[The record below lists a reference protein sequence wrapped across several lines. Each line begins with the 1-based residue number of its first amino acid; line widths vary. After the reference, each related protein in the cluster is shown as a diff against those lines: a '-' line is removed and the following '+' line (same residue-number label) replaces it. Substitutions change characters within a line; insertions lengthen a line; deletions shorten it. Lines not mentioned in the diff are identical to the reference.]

1 MPIPRAKWREPS
13 QIGPLAILAAAAI
26 VVLVLVAAGGKETHS
41 AVAKPLPAGSWLGLV
56 GEGRP
61 RVELGQRYIVVLK
74 APSVADRVTHAGGL
88 ASEAQERSWTRDT
101 LARQK
106 KLLSRL
112 AVQGVRIEPDFSY
125 ARVLDGFAAE
135 LDPRAVPLL
144 ERAPEVRGVYPVR
157 ATYPASTGSSRFETA
172 LQEAAASS
180 RLTNLTLP
188 GFTGNGVTIALL
200 DTGLDRTTPYLKGRL
215 ARGVDIVNPG
225 GTSAAQA
232 NPLDDSQLERH
243 GTEMAG
249 VLVGHRGPFGLH
261 GIAPRSTL
269 LPVRIAGWQPDAKG
283 SWAVYGRSDQLIA
296 GLEAA
301 VDPNGDGDMHDAA
314 RIAVVGETE
323 PYAAFADGPEARA
336 VNGAMK
342 LDTLVVVP
350 VGNDGPAG
358 PLYGSISGP
367 AGAGDALAVGAGDFR
382 TGTSQ
387 VRVLIRT
394 GLRVQ
399 MARVLPLAGDIS
411 PDGTLSLPV
420 AAPRTHGA
428 PLSRFFNSDGTSR
441 VAGRAALVPAGA
453 SAGVAVEDAA
463 RAGAY
468 AALLYGAG
476 LPAGSLGLDEN
487 VTIPVVALPRDTA
500 QRVVNELGRHRTVS
514 VAIGSASSRS
524 SAGGVAGFS
533 SRGLAFDGR
542 VKPDLIAPGV
552 AVPTSD
558 PGEHNN
564 GSARFGTVNG
574 SSVAAATTAGAL
586 ALLAEARPALNAFE
600 LKGVLTGAARPL
612 RNAPVTSQGA
622 GLLDLRAAASAPVSA
637 DPATLALAPAAPG
650 HLVRRTLV
658 VHNVSGGPLKLSVEA
673 GGPGVGVAPRHLE
686 LRRAKAT
693 TIRVWAHV
701 PRGKVTEGALRLA
714 AGGSVVRVP
723 WVVGSAPRVRLLS
736 GMCIAA
742 SYTAPC
748 TRRPLAFKP
757 SDTSTAVLAIRVG
770 QVVSRRGLREVQP
783 VSRLEITLRKLED
796 KKLLGTLV
804 ELRDLLPGQY
814 AFALTGRGPAGE
826 PLVKG
831 PYRVKVT
838 AWPAGP
844 GAPTDLSQRFTIKK

>member
-1 MPIPRAKWREPS
+1 MPRANWREPS

-88 ASEAQERSWTRDT
+88 ASEGQERTWTRDT
-101 LARQK
+101 LAGQK
-106 KLLSRL
+106 ELLSRL
-112 AVQGVRIEPDFSY
+112 ALQGVRIQPDFRY
-125 ARVLDGFAAE
+125 ARVLDGFAAQ

-157 ATYPASTGSSRFETA
+157 ATYPASTGSSRFDTA
-172 LQEAAASS
+172 LEEAAAAS
-180 RLTNLTLP
+180 RLPGLALP
-188 GFTGNGVTIALL
+188 GFTGNGVVIALL
-200 DTGLDRTTPYLKGRL
+200 DTGIDRTTPYLKHRL
-215 ARGVDIVNPG
+215 ARGVDILNPG
-225 GTSAAQA
+225 GTAAA
-232 NPLDDSQLERH
+232 EADPLDPSQLERH
-243 GTEMAG
+243 GTELAG

-261 GIAPRSTL
+261 GIAPKATV
-269 LPVRIAGWQPDAKG
+269 LPIRIAGWQPDARG

-296 GLEAA
+296 GLEAT

-314 RIAVVGETE
+314 RIAVVGGIE

-350 VGNDGPAG
+350 SGNDGSAG
-358 PLYGSISGP
+358 PVYGSISGP
-367 AGAGDALAVGAGDFR
+367 GGAGDALAVGAGDLR
-382 TGTSQ
+382 TGTSE
-387 VRVLIRT
+387 VRVAIRT
-394 GLRVQ
+394 GLRMQ
-399 MARVLPLAGDIS
+399 MSRVLPLAGDIS
-411 PDGTLSLPV
+411 PDRTLSLAV
-420 AAPRTHGA
+420 AEPRVRGG
-428 PLSRFFNSDGTSR
+428 PLSQFFNPDGTSR
-441 VAGRAALVPAGA
+441 VAGRAALVPAGQ
-453 SAGVAVEDAA
+453 SAGAAVENAA

-468 AALLYGAG
+468 AVLLFGAG

-487 VTIPVVALPRDTA
+487 VTVPVIALPSQAAVRI
-500 QRVVNELGRHRTVS
+500 RSELARHTFVS
-514 VAIGSASSRS
+514 AAIGSASRRS
-524 SAGGVAGFS
+524 STGGVAGFS

-542 VKPDLIAPGV
+542 VKPDVVAPGV
-552 AVPTSD
+552 AVPTSE
-558 PGEHNN
+558 PGEHDN

-574 SSVAAATTAGAL
+574 SSIAAATTAGAL
-586 ALLAEARPALNAFE
+586 ALLTEARPALNAFE

-612 RNAPVTSQGA
+612 HNAPVISQGS
-622 GLLDLRAAASAPVSA
+622 GLIDLHAAATAAVSA

-650 HLVRRTLV
+650 HVVRRALT
-658 VHNVSGGPLKLSVEA
+658 VHNVSSGRIRVSVQA
-673 GGPGVGVAPRHLE
+673 GGSGVGVSPRHLV
-686 LRRAKAT
+686 LARGGAAMV
-693 TIRVWAHV
+693 RVWAHV
-701 PRGKVTEGALRLA
+701 PASRTAEGAVRLV
-714 AGGSVVRVP
+714 AGGSVARVP
-723 WVVGSAPRVRLLS
+723 WVVGSAPRVRLLA
-736 GMCIAA
+736 GMCIAR
-742 SYTAPC
+742 SYTQPC
-748 TRRPLAFKP
+748 TPRPLAFKP

-770 QVVSRRGLREVQP
+770 QVAARRGLREVQP

-796 KKLLGTLV
+796 RKLLGTLV

-831 PYRVKVT
+831 PYRVKVA

-844 GAPTDLSQRFTIKK
+844 GPPTVMSQRFTIKR